1 MRCTF
6 IWKELFC
13 ARGLSVAWISEVV
26 RYPGVIATTGR
37 NRIRL
42 LAMGHSITSVILYYI
57 CQDFKKGFVEVVRLE
72 IPCRYRLYGPKA
84 HIDRIREIVILF

>member
-13 ARGLSVAWISEVV
+13 ARDLSVAWISEVV
-26 RYPGVIATTGR
+26 RYSGVIATTGR

-57 CQDFKKGFVEVVRLE
+57 CQDFNKGFVEVVRLE

-84 HIDRIREIVILF
+84 YIDRIREIVISL

>member
-1 MRCTF
+1 MRCTC

-26 RYPGVIATTGR
+26 RYSEVIATTGT

-42 LAMGHSITSVILYYI
+42 LAMCHSIASVILYYI
-57 CQDFKKGFVEVVRLE
+57 CQDFSKGFMVVRLE
-72 IPCRYRLYGPKA
+72 IPYRYRLYRPKA
-84 HIDRIREIVILF
+84 YIDRITEIVISL

>member
-1 MRCTF
+1 MVHF

-26 RYPGVIATTGR
+26 HYSGVIATTGR

-42 LAMGHSITSVILYYI
+42 LAMCHSIVSVILYYI
-57 CQDFKKGFVEVVRLE
+57 CQDFNKGFVEVVRLE
-72 IPCRYRLYGPKA
+72 IPCQYRLYGPKA
-84 HIDRIREIVILF
+84 YIDRIREIVISL

>member
-1 MRCTF
+1 MRCTC

-26 RYPGVIATTGR
+26 CYSGVIATTGR

-42 LAMGHSITSVILYYI
+42 LAMCHSIASVILYYI
-57 CQDFKKGFVEVVRLE
+57 CQDFNKEFVEVVRSE
-72 IPCRYRLYGPKA
+72 TPCRYRLYRPKA
-84 HIDRIREIVILF
+84 YIDRIEK